1 MWKDVKL
8 ELRLST
14 YVANAD
20 LKGAI
25 GVDTAFAKSVALISL
40 KSGGDKLDIDDQRLT
55 NDLSNLNIRCR
66 WIKCKLRTA
75 HIDLKKI
82 IDIKAND
89 VFWKKH
95 CVINSFLR
103 LRV

>member
-14 YVANAD
+14 YVANAA

-75 HIDLKKI
+75 YIDLKKI